1 MVLQNEKN
9 APLIP
14 TTASIGSIRILI
26 RGQHAPQSHPPSQQ
40 SVHIFT
46 LTNWNAIHY
55 MWAPLLSPSSP
66 AVECLH
72 LPFKDK
78 TWKLSFLSNSK
89 RIVEGDAYRM
99 FSKMQ
104 LLEKGLVKQLIMGG
118 FCYLFDPRGVYTFPR
133 NPAVPHACLTD
144 AEGRNIRFEKIIN

>member
-1 MVLQNEKN
+1 M
-9 APLIP
+9 PLYVGPIVV
-14 TTASIGSIRILI
+14 A
-26 RGQHAPQSHPPSQQ
+26 
-40 SVHIFT
+40 VV
-46 LTNWNAIHY
+46 
-55 MWAPLLSPSSP
+55 